1 MPIKVPD
8 SLPARATLEGENIF
22 VMTEYRAMH
31 QDMRPL
37 NLLIL
42 NLMPTKIVTETQL
55 LRKLS
60 NSPLQVQVELL
71 HTSSHVS
78 QNTDAD
84 HLSSFYTTF
93 DQIKDR
99 KYDGMIITGAPVEN
113 LDFTDV
119 DYWDELCQIMEWTR
133 THVHSTLHICWGA
146 QAGLYYHYNIP
157 KYSLPSKLFGVFPHT
172 LIRKQSPLFRGF
184 DDVFYV
190 PHSRYTTN
198 HLEEIAANLFNRE
211 IEQAHDRITRLE
223 FQFIEFANGLLTYEK
238 LKREA
243 IDYILDRF
251 QQLWKFTKD
260 SFTSVEEKEVLAQG
274 ELISTALMHFY
285 LRELK
290 IPNALLC
297 AFDFMRIG
305 PDNEP
310 DLEYIEQKLREQ
322 LACHPGINL
331 FITQGFICKNAY
343 NETDNLK
350 RGGSDYTASLIGTA
364 LQADEIQIWTDI
376 DGMHNNDPREVSGTR
391 PVKRLSFNE
400 AEQLAFYGA
409 KILHPFC
416 IAPARLRNIPVRLL
430 NSMEP
435 SAEGTLISNL
445 QDDNIIKAI
454 AAKDH
459 IIYIKFESNHNL
471 CPYLFISKIF
481 DIFAKYRTP
490 LCLLVSSNLDVSVA
504 IDDCTR
510 LSNIISELRQYAH
523 VLVEDRMTIVSVVGN
538 MQWEYA
544 GFEAKIMEALK
555 DIPLRMIS
563 YGSSNNDVAF
573 VIKNTDKKRALQA
586 LNDKLFQP
594 EYAERN

>member
-1 MPIKVPD
+1 MGSAQRIKEVAALVRPRGVNIIVLSAMSGTTNTLVEIAD
-8 SLPARATLEGENIF
+8 YLHRHNVNGAKDTINRLEKKYSAVVDELYTTDEARARALEMLAGTFRHLRAFAHEGEF
-22 VMTEYRAMH
+22 TE
-31 QDMRPL
+31 
-37 NLLIL
+37 
-42 NLMPTKIVTETQL
+42 
-55 LRKLS
+55 
-60 NSPLQVQVELL
+60 
-71 HTSSHVS
+71 
-78 QNTDAD
+78 AD
-84 HLSSFYTTF
+84 E
-93 DQIKDR
+93 KD
-99 KYDGMIITGAPVEN
+99 I
-113 LDFTDV
+113 
-119 DYWDELCQIMEWTR
+119 
-133 THVHSTLHICWGA
+133 
-146 QAGLYYHYNIP
+146 
-157 KYSLPSKLFGVFPHT
+157 
-172 LIRKQSPLFRGF
+172 
-184 DDVFYV
+184 
-190 PHSRYTTN
+190 
-198 HLEEIAANLFNRE
+198 
-211 IEQAHDRITRLE
+211 
-223 FQFIEFANGLLTYEK
+223 
-238 LKREA
+238 
-243 IDYILDRF
+243 
-251 QQLWKFTKD
+251 
-260 SFTSVEEKEVLAQG
+260 LAQG
-274 ELISTALMHFY
+274 ELMSTSLMHFY
-285 LRELK
+285 LQEQGVKSVWL
-290 IPNALLC
+290 PAL
-297 AFDFMRIG
+297 DFMRIDADG
-305 PDNEP
+305 EADVDFITMRLKPMLDSNADAE
-310 DLEYIEQKLREQ
+310 
-322 LACHPGINL
+322 L
-331 FITQGFICKNAY
+331 FVTQGFICRNSRG
-343 NETDNLK
+343 EIDNLQ
-350 RGGSDYTASLIGTA
+350 RGGSDLTASLIGA
-364 LQADEIQIWTDI
+364 AIYAEEIEIWTDI

-400 AEQLAFYGA
+400 AEQLAFYGG

-471 CPYLFISKIF
+471 CPYLCISKIF